1 MRIIIG
7 GAGRV
12 GTDLAKALRAEDIDV
27 VLVDSDSR
35 AVKNAQ
41 NLDVLV
47 IHGDLTTR
55 EKLQEAGLGSSSVF
69 VAATNSDERNLL
81 ACALA
86 NHVYEETAGEN
97 AEPLLSICRVRE
109 MNFIE
114 EQNNGYL
121 SQWAKVNH
129 VINPLEGAIKRLH
142 SGLRSSAIEEVIPFG
157 HDAFIIELDVT
168 NQAKTVVFQTLRDA
182 SKQIEGGMPLIV
194 GLKRDGEKSIVP
206 DGDFMLVPNDRI
218 AVATTGLTSF
228 NRILNIFGHEATDFP
243 VSPRVAVIGANN
255 IGRRIADDWL
265 QSGAR
270 VTVIERDLQLA
281 NDLSG
286 SKTGAHPN
294 LEVIHGDHLDR
305 DILTEIGIPDHH
317 IAIAALPDDLA
328 SIAAALLASDMGVNR
343 TGLLLYDADL
353 VKVTQRMGITF
364 AVDRKRVAVD
374 NILAQIHTKTAGA
387 YALLTNIPN
396 IVGVSMEVTE
406 RAKFHGK
413 RIVEAGFPDWM
424 RVAFI
429 QRRNT
434 ARMWESLR
442 PSPDKTLLDGDRL
455 IIFCTPDRITDI
467 EKRFR
472 A

>member
-27 VLVDSDSR
+27 VLMDSDSR

-47 IHGDLTTR
+47 IHGDLTKR
-55 EKLQEAGLGSSSVF
+55 DKLHEAGIGTSSVF

-86 NHVYEETAGEN
+86 NHAHKELAPEN
-97 AEPLLSICRVRE
+97 AEPLLSICRVHDT
-109 MNFIE
+109 NFIE
-114 EQNNGYL
+114 EKNGYL

-129 VINPLEGAIKRLH
+129 AINPLEGAIQRLH

-157 HDAFIIELDVT
+157 HEAYIIELDIT
-168 NQAKTVVFQTLRDA
+168 NQATTVVFQTLREA
-182 SKQIEGGMPLIV
+182 SNHIEGGMPLIV
-194 GLKRDGEKSIVP
+194 GLKREGEKSIVP
-206 DGDFMLVPNDRI
+206 DGDFMLMPNDRI

-228 NRILNIFGHEATDFP
+228 NRILNIFGHVATDFP
-243 VSPRVAVIGANN
+243 VSPRVAVIGANT

-265 QSGAR
+265 QSGAE

-281 NDLSG
+281 NELSG
-286 SKTGAHPN
+286 SRTGAHPN

-328 SIAAALLASDMGVNR
+328 SIAAALLASDMGVDR
-343 TGLLLYDADL
+343 TGLLLNDADL

-374 NILAQIHTKTAGA
+374 NMLAQIHTKTAGS

-396 IVGVSMEVTE
+396 IIGVSMEVNE
-406 RAKFHGK
+406 RAKFSGK
-413 RIVEAGFPDWM
+413 RIVEANLPDWL
-424 RVAFI
+424 RIAFI

-434 ARMWESLR
+434 NGMWESLR
-442 PSPDKTLLDGDRL
+442 PSPDKTLLNGDRL
-455 IIFCTPDRITDI
+455 IIFSSPDRITDI
-467 EKRFR
+467 EKRFKV
-472 A
+472 